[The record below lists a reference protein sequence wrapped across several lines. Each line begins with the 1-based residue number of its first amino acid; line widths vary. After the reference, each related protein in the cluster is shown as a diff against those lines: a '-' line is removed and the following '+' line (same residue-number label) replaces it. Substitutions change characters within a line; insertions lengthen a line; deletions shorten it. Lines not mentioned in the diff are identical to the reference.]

1 MQDQTPEKLI
11 LKYLSKEASE
21 KEVEALYN
29 WLERDP
35 GNADV
40 FQEYQQAYNE
50 KYGDKIDF
58 DAGKGLEALNRK
70 IDDHKAVS
78 TFVASRRWWYG
89 IAAGL
94 VILTIALANF
104 YLNTETGDRKPV
116 YFVKQNP
123 MGQKSVF
130 RLSDGSVIRLNAG
143 SSLRYPEVFSEN
155 ERRVVLSGEAFFDVA
170 SDKNKP
176 FVVVSKGLVTTVL
189 GTSFNIRSYGEND
202 KAAVIVASGKVKV
215 ENNVGGTVI
224 LLPEE
229 QATFDRE
236 TKKITKGSVNLE
248 RMLAWKDNTLWFEN
262 DPLVEVAGQ
271 LEKWYD
277 VNISFKDNAVKD
289 CLLTGRFRN
298 ENLTNV
304 LKAIKIST
312 GIHYERN
319 NKQIIISGNG
329 CK

>member
-11 LKYLSKEASE
+11 LKYLKKEATE

-29 WLERDP
+29 WIERDP

-40 FQEYQQAYNE
+40 FKEYQHAYNGN
-50 KYGDKIDF
+50 YGDKIVF
-58 DAGKGLEALNRK
+58 DTAKGLDTLNRK
-70 IDDHKAVS
+70 IDDLKAGH
-78 TFVASRRWWYG
+78 TFATSRRWWYG

-94 VILTIALANF
+94 VILTVALANF
-104 YLNTETGDRKPV
+104 YFNTETGDRKPV
-116 YFVKQNP
+116 YVVKQVLP
-123 MGQKSVF
+123 GQKSTF
-130 RLSDGSVIRLNAG
+130 RLSDGSTIRLNAG
-143 SSLRYPEVFSEN
+143 SSLRYPEVFSGN

-170 SDKNKP
+170 SDENKP
-176 FVVVSKGLVTTVL
+176 FVVISKGLVTTVL
-189 GTSFNIRSYGEND
+189 GTSFNIRSYGENE

-229 QATFDRE
+229 QATFNRE
-236 TKKITKGSVNLE
+236 TKRITKSAVNLE

-262 DPLVEVAGQ
+262 DPLVEVAEQ

-277 VNISFKDNAVKD
+277 VTISFKDKSVKN
-289 CLLTGRFRN
+289 CLLTGKFRN

-312 GIHYERN
+312 GISYERN